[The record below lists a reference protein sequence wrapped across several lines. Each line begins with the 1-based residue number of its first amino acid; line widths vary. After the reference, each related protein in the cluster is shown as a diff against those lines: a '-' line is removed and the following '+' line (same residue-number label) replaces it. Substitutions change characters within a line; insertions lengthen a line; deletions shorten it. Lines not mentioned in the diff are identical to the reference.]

1 MQIKRQLINAIF
13 IPTLCYQCQTWT
25 LTKELERKLS
35 SCEMRV
41 LRKAANKTMRD
52 RMQNEEIRKIVGT
65 TPVNEYIEKQRVNWF
80 GHLMRMN
87 PNWPASKAYNM
98 KLETT
103 RGRGRPRKRWIDGV
117 NDTLKLHNIT
127 ACQATE
133 RALTRKKIIKSNC
146 YA

>member
-1 MQIKRQLINAIF
+1 VKCEFLEKRQ
-13 IPTLCYQCQTWT
+13 
-25 LTKELERKLS
+25 K
-35 SCEMRV
+35 
-41 LRKAANKTMRD
+41 KTMRD
-52 RMQNEEIRKIVGT
+52 RMQNEEIRKTVGT
-65 TPVNEYIEKQRVNWF
+65 TPVNEYIEKQKVNWF
-80 GHLMRMN
+80 GHLMRIN

-98 KLETT
+98 KLLETT

-117 NDTLKLHNIT
+117 NDTPKLHNIT